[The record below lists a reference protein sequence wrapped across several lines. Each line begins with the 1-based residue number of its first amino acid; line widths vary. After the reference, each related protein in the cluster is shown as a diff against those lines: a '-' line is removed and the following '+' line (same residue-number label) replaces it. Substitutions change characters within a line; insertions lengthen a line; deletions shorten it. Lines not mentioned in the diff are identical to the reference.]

1 MRTIGY
7 GSKGKAETVEQ
18 QVARELKIGRYRS
31 LRTTVRGRQSTQDIA
46 LFIYHDVSTDLLGS
60 GLVAVSFEDGG
71 ELAKEF
77 VDAWFQKADAA
88 MKEGTSK
95 KEDN

>member
-1 MRTIGY
+1 M
-7 GSKGKAETVEQ
+7 A
-18 QVARELKIGRYRS
+18 
-31 LRTTVRGRQSTQDIA
+31 
-46 LFIYHDVSTDLLGS
+46 
-60 GLVAVSFEDGG
+60 GG

-88 MKEGTSK
+88 MKEGFCN

>member
-1 MRTIGY
+1 
-7 GSKGKAETVEQ
+7 
-18 QVARELKIGRYRS
+18 
-31 LRTTVRGRQSTQDIA
+31 
-46 LFIYHDVSTDLLGS
+46 
-60 GLVAVSFEDGG
+60 VSFEDGG

-88 MKEGTSK
+88 MKEGISK